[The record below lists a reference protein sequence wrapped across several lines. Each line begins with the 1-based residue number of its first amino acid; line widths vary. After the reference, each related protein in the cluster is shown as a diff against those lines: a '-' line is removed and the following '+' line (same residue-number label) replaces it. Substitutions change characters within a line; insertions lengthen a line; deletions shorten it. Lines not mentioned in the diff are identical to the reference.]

1 MKALLMKDLH
11 VLWRLLKP
19 IFLMIVFFALIPSN
33 FQNTFAIT
41 YAAMIPYSSFSA
53 DESCKWNRLAA
64 MLPYSERDMVVS
76 KYILGLIAILGTAV
90 LTAAIRMVMTLLGFG
105 TMRLSLI
112 VTAAAASVTI
122 MDITLPLVF
131 RFGAERG
138 RMLLVLLVVMLVCVS
153 AGFLSLLGVHA
164 QAGISL
170 AWVSVAFPAAA
181 VVATAVSI
189 PVSINMFRRQKG

>member
-19 IFLMIVFFALIPSN
+19 IFLMIIFFAAIPSN

-105 TMRLSLI
+105 TMSLSLI

-131 RFGAERG
+131 RFGVEKG
-138 RMLLVLLVVMLVCVS
+138 RLVFVIAVVALVCGS
-153 AGFLSLLGVHA
+153 AGVLSLLGGLN
-164 QAGISL
+164 QAASIFKWIS
-170 AWVSVAFPAAA
+170 VIFPAAA
-181 VVATAVSI
+181 VIATAVSI
-189 PVSINMFRRQKG
+189 PVSLRIFEKREK